1 MSTAESPARGI
12 HGLRYRVSEFGRR
25 LWTKGYEDDVFFM
38 AGAVAFNLLLAIVPL
53 LMLGIGLTGYAVS
66 ARFGDPVAGVVGL
79 LEDFFPGAAGGV
91 DLTSY
96 FQGLV
101 ERLLEQRGG
110 LTIIGAVFFVLVA
123 TRLVACTRAA
133 LREIFDV
140 GQARGIIEGKIFD
153 VQVVIIGVV
162 LLTLN
167 IGITI
172 FIEGALDLG
181 IRVLGFTGVVITFA
195 EFLVAYA
202 IALISI
208 WVLFLGVY
216 RFLPARRIPWKT
228 AMVAATF
235 SAVFHEVLKAGF
247 SWYAT
252 DVANYTSTFGNLA
265 TAAVLVF
272 WIYYEAVVFI
282 LGGEV
287 AQVYTMRRASRV
299 TVRHPFQES
308 R

>member
-1 MSTAESPARGI
+1 MTGGRPARGLP
-12 HGLRYRVSEFGRR
+12 GLRYRVSEFARR

-38 AGAVAFNLLLAIVPL
+38 AGAVAFNLLLALIPL
-53 LMLGIGLTGYAVS
+53 LMLGVGLTGYAVS

-79 LEDFFPGAAGGV
+79 ASEFFPGEAGGV

-96 FQGLV
+96 IQTVV

-110 LTIIGAVFFVLVA
+110 LTLLGAVFFIFIA
-123 TRLVACTRAA
+123 TRLVGSVRAA

-153 VQVVIIGVV
+153 IKVVVVGVV

-167 IGITI
+167 IGVTVLL
-172 FIEGALDLG
+172 EGALQLG
-181 IRVLGFTGVVITFA
+181 IDFFGVRGPVINLTQWLA
-195 EFLVAYA
+195 AYA
-202 IALISI
+202 VALASI
-208 WVLFLGVY
+208 WILFLLLY
-216 RFLPARRIPWKT
+216 RYLPARRIPWRT
-228 AMVAATF
+228 SMVAATF
-235 SAVFHEVLKAGF
+235 SAVFHEVLKTGF

-265 TAAVLVF
+265 TVAVLVF

-287 AQVYTMRRASRV
+287 AQVYTMRKASRV
-299 TVRHPFQES
+299 TVRTTFGSQG
-308 R
+308 